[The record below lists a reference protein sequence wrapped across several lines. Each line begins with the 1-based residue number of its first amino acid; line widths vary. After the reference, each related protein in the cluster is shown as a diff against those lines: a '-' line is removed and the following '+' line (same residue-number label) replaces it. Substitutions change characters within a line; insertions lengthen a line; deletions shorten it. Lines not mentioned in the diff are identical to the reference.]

1 MRFDRFVEE
10 ALYGPLGFYT
20 TGGRAGRHGDF
31 LTAVE
36 AGPLFGLVTAR
47 ALDAWWREAGCPR
60 PFVVVEGG
68 AGRGQWC
75 RMIRAAEPECGAA
88 LTWVAVERSE
98 ALAAEAAT
106 AADEVVAELPTSAH
120 VVIANELL
128 DNLPFRLLRR
138 SPAGW
143 DELFVVDGEPVWAE
157 CDEMPPFDAALGAT
171 VPWQQ
176 TAAAWVDEALATG
189 AARVVCLDYGDT
201 TETLAARPWQ
211 EWVRT
216 YAAHGHGTD
225 PWRSPG
231 RQDITCEVAWD
242 QLPGAP
248 VVSTQADWL
257 RRHGIDA
264 LVEEGRAVW
273 QKRAHLGDLAA
284 VAARSRVG
292 EAAALTDPHGM
303 GAFLVLEWH

>member
-1 MRFDRFVEE
+1 MV
-10 ALYGPLGFYT
+10 
-20 TGGRAGRHGDF
+20 
-31 LTAVE
+31 
-36 AGPLFGLVTAR
+36 
-47 ALDAWWREAGCPR
+47 
-60 PFVVVEGG
+60 
-68 AGRGQWC
+68 
-75 RMIRAAEPECGAA
+75 RAAEPECGAA
-88 LTWVAVERSE
+88 LRWLAVERCE
-98 ALAAEAAT
+98 ALGAEAAR
-106 AADEVVAELPTSAH
+106 AADEVMGELPTSAH

-138 SPAGW
+138 TTAGW

-157 CDEMPPFDAALGAT
+157 CDEMPPFDAPVGAT
-171 VPWQQ
+171 APWQRE
-176 TAAAWVDEALATG
+176 AAAWVEEALATG

-201 TETLAARPWQ
+201 TARLAARPWR

-216 YAAHGHGTD
+216 HSGHAPGTE

-248 VVSTQADWL
+248 VVTTQADWL

-273 QKRAHLGDLAA
+273 HERAHLGDLAA

-292 EAAALTDPHGM
+292 EAAALTDPDGM